1 MERDKELYERQVKV
15 VDAQIDRL
23 VYDLYGVTEEEI
35 KVVEG
40 KMSESKNLET
50 SAIIT
55 KYPNIAQIF
64 TEEWFESEFSREKED
79 MHLLARQFTYDE
91 EDRISLHLI
100 DHLEEYLATMQDEIK
115 RKGKHFSDRLRKR
128 DFYRSTSAEI
138 EIASLFKNM
147 GFRQVELEPPIPD
160 SGKTGDIKIR
170 DDETEIFIEVSTKE
184 GPEINYIPDF
194 GQEIKGGPFKFQS
207 PKIYKD
213 KIERKSLQLSEF
225 HPGIIALYLDPSCI
239 PERRNIRKAL
249 YDGTVWRT
257 NGEVVCLE
265 KGESAMDNTIISALL
280 LYSHC
285 FSDGCKID
293 KELYLN
299 PKAKNPISESI
310 ITKFRDNGIKIKKEP
325 IELERYSP

>member
-1 MERDKELYERQVKV
+1 MR
-15 VDAQIDRL
+15 
-23 VYDLYGVTEEEI
+23 
-35 KVVEG
+35 
-40 KMSESKNLET
+40 ESKNLDA
-50 SAIIT
+50 SAVPK

-64 TEEWFESEFSREKED
+64 TKEWFESEFSKEKED

-115 RKGKHFSDRLRKR
+115 RNGKHFSERLRNK
-128 DFYRSTSAEI
+128 DFYSSTSAEI

-170 DDETEIFIEVSTKE
+170 DDGAEIFIEVSTKK
-184 GPEINYIPDF
+184 GPETNYKDKF
-194 GQEIKGGPFKFQS
+194 GGVEVGEFKFQS
-207 PKIYKD
+207 SKIYKD
-213 KIERKSLQLSEF
+213 KIDSESLQLSEF
-225 HPGIIALYLDPSCI
+225 HPGIIVLYPSSI

-249 YDGTVWRT
+249 YDGIAWMTK
-257 NGEVVCLE
+257 GVVVHLE
-265 KGESAMDNTIISALL
+265 NGESAMDNTIISALL
-280 LYSHC
+280 LYFHH

-299 PKAKNPISESI
+299 PKAKNPLPESI
-310 ITKFRDNGIKIKKEP
+310 ITKFRDNGIEIKKEP
-325 IELERYSP
+325 IELERNSP